1 MVLSFQGLERTKG
14 FSPRAFTAAL
24 ETDDSK
30 LVTLPLGEA
39 CEIDSSSPDGNRI
52 LSLLNKYRAGELKIK
67 KKPYLFHFLTRKI
80 YL

>member
-1 MVLSFQGLERTKG
+1 MERTKG

-39 CEIDSSSPDGNRI
+39 CEVDSSSPPDGNRI
-52 LSLLNKYRAGELKIK
+52 LSLLNKYRAGELKFKEKYNQI
-67 KKPYLFHFLTRKI
+67 F
-80 YL
+80 